1 MISTK
6 DLSGLP
12 NAERL
17 KNFCKGLAALDIIM
31 VEEEWSFIRHYT
43 YNPAWRKGKEAFFAT
58 DGSDQSMIVMF
69 APEGCVI
76 NGVDSELYDWEEK
89 LPRIEDL
96 TDGMPPALQKLM
108 GSREVKKMKST
119 FCVWTEDGSTWH
131 CNPMDEDAS
140 KDLLSTIDGNPQSYV
155 DYGKWFYPA
164 DLPLETVRQLADGVP
179 VTKELITALNPKRSE
194 WEEIKAGLD
203 KIGYPGAIPM
213 KAFDPNYKL
222 LDEMYQDDYYPAFL
236 VDKVKDE
243 LQKVIDLLESGETDT
258 EVVQEKL
265 DEAVCGIN
273 DLQEEFDENDS
284 EIETVARDC
293 IGVTVDYILKWFGI
307 PIDME
312 EAIRERDW

>member
-31 VEEEWSFIRHYT
+31 LEEEWSFIRHYT

-119 FCVWTEDGSTWH
+119 FCVWTEDGTTWH
-131 CNPMDEDAS
+131 CNPMDGEDAS
-140 KDLLSTIDGNPQSYV
+140 MDLLPTIDGNPQTYV
-155 DYGKWFYPA
+155 EYGKWFYPA
-164 DLPLETVRQLADGVP
+164 DLPLEAVRQLADGVP
-179 VTKELITALNPKRSE
+179 VTKELVAVLNPKRNE

-203 KIGYPGAIPM
+203 KIGYP
-213 KAFDPNYKL
+213 N
-222 LDEMYQDDYYPAFL
+222 
-236 VDKVKDE
+236 E
-243 LQKVIDLLESGETDT
+243 L
-258 EVVQEKL
+258 
-265 DEAVCGIN
+265 
-273 DLQEEFDENDS
+273 
-284 EIETVARDC
+284 
-293 IGVTVDYILKWFGI
+293 
-307 PIDME
+307 
-312 EAIRERDW
+312 

>member
-58 DGSDQSMIVMF
+58 DGSDQSMIVLF

-108 GSREVKKMKST
+108 SSREVKKMKST
-119 FCVWTEDGSTWH
+119 FCVWTEDGTTWN
-131 CNPMDEDAS
+131 CNPMDGEDAS
-140 KDLLSTIDGNPQSYV
+140 KDLLPTIDGNPQTYV
-155 DYGKWFYPA
+155 KYGKWFYPA
-164 DLPLETVRQLADGVP
+164 DLPLEAVRQLADGGP
-179 VTKELITALNPKRSE
+179 VTKELVAALNPKRNE
-194 WEEIKAGLD
+194 WEEIKAGWTRSGIQMNFDSQQTGGELND
-203 KIGYPGAIPM
+203 QRTHPYLWRPGQQGQAADGVRRMAGRPQCGYFHCGEVLRRSWRP
-213 KAFDPNYKL
+213 D
-222 LDEMYQDDYYPAFL
+222 DEDHPAVLPQVFRPVL
-236 VDKVKDE
+236 
-243 LQKVIDLLESGETDT
+243 
-258 EVVQEKL
+258 
-265 DEAVCGIN
+265 
-273 DLQEEFDENDS
+273 
-284 EIETVARDC
+284 
-293 IGVTVDYILKWFGI
+293 
-307 PIDME
+307 
-312 EAIRERDW
+312 

>member
-96 TDGMPPALQKLM
+96 TDGMPSALQKLM
-108 GSREVKKMKST
+108 SSREVKKMKRPS
-119 FCVWTEDGSTWH
+119 
-131 CNPMDEDAS
+131 AS
-140 KDLLSTIDGNPQSYV
+140 GRKMAPHGT
-155 DYGKWFYPA
+155 
-164 DLPLETVRQLADGVP
+164 
-179 VTKELITALNPKRSE
+179 
-194 WEEIKAGLD
+194 
-203 KIGYPGAIPM
+203 AIPW
-213 KAFDPNYKL
+213 
-222 LDEMYQDDYYPAFL
+222 
-236 VDKVKDE
+236 
-243 LQKVIDLLESGETDT
+243 T
-258 EVVQEKL
+258 
-265 DEAVCGIN
+265 
-273 DLQEEFDENDS
+273 
-284 EIETVARDC
+284 ARTHPRIC
-293 IGVTVDYILKWFGI
+293 SPRL
-307 PIDME
+307 M
-312 EAIRERDW
+312 AIR